1 MFVIANLLTAL
12 ARILDLVLNV
22 CVWVLVA
29 RAVVSWVNADPYNP
43 IVRFLIAVTEPVLR
57 PIRSRLPLNMGG
69 IDFSPMLVFVAIIFL
84 RSFLVQTLLELAA
97 GLR

>member
-22 CVWVLVA
+22 YVWVLVA
-29 RAVVSWVNADPYNP
+29 RAVVSWVNADPYNQ
-43 IVRFLIAVTEPVLR
+43 IVRFLIAVTEPVLG